1 MNRTLRPAIQM
12 ALEII
17 TGALTILLVSI
28 NDFSIEALPIILL
41 AVAVVGFNLHVLER
55 YGKL

>member
-17 TGALTILLVSI
+17 TMVLTIMLVSI
-28 NDFSIEALPIILL
+28 NDFSIKALPIILL
-41 AVAVVGFNLHVLER
+41 AVAAVGFNLHVLER
-55 YGKL
+55 YGRV

>member
-17 TGALTILLVSI
+17 TMVLTIMLVSI
-28 NDFSIEALPIILL
+28 NDFSIEALPIVLL

-55 YGKL
+55 YGRV

>member
-12 ALEII
+12 TLEII
-17 TGALTILLVSI
+17 TGVLTIILISI

-41 AVAVVGFNLHVLER
+41 AVAVVGFNLTVLER
-55 YGKL
+55 YGRV

>member
-17 TGALTILLVSI
+17 TGVLTIMLISI

-55 YGKL
+55 FGKL

>member
-17 TGALTILLVSI
+17 TMVLTIMLISI
-28 NDFSIEALPIILL
+28 NDFSIEALPIVLL

-55 YGKL
+55 YGRI

>member
-12 ALEII
+12 TLEII
-17 TGALTILLVSI
+17 TGVLTIILISI

-55 YGKL
+55 YGRV